1 MEEVDDEDGAT
12 QVDEDVVVG
21 ATQVDDEG
29 VQAGVVLVLVV
40 LGVQA

>member
-1 MEEVDDEDGAT
+1 MEVDDEVGAT
-12 QVDEDVVVG
+12 QVEEVVVG
-21 ATQVDDEG
+21 ATHVEEEG